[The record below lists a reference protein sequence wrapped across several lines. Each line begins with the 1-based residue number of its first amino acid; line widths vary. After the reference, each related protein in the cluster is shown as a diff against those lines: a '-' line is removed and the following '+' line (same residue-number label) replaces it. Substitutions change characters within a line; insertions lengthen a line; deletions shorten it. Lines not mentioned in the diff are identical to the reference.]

1 VHRAPQDTP
10 ASRTASVVC
19 RADPSRVLL
28 PSGQAP
34 IGAAAFPLTYQQ
46 TQAPGLLV
54 GLLPMQHTWEVF
66 SLSWDQISGR
76 KLLAEAHSLKEA
88 EELVDRFSEL
98 LPNAYIDHRRI
109 S

>member
-1 VHRAPQDTP
+1 MHRAPQDTP
-10 ASRTASVVC
+10 ASRTAPVVC
-19 RADPSRVLL
+19 REDPSRVLL
-28 PSGQAP
+28 PGGHTPSGV
-34 IGAAAFPLTYQQ
+34 AFLPLTYQK

-54 GLLPMQHTWEVF
+54 GLLPMEHTWEVF